1 MAGSTNLVT
10 KGNGGKLKGS
20 GRKDDRLK
28 QIARTAVKLFYK
40 NGYLQTS
47 TRQIAEAC
55 GISQSNL
62 YYYIK
67 SKEDFLDI
75 FVKMT
80 TEAFYETP
88 AEVQQE
94 LAATSPSDAL
104 GKAIRNNLTIVDSNQ
119 DMVLFWYQESKT
131 MGKEHFIKLME
142 RELRIVN
149 LYRIIVE
156 EGCKKGEFHTTD
168 TMLAAY
174 DILFLCDM
182 WALKRWYLRKHYTL
196 EEYITKCQ
204 AAALSIATGNGHHPD
219 NVLADFTL

>member
-1 MAGSTNLVT
+1 METEQNKSRI
-10 KGNGGKLKGS
+10 KGNV
-20 GRKDDRLK
+20 RKDDRLK
-28 QIARTAVKLFYK
+28 QIARTAVTLFYK

-80 TEAFYETP
+80 TTAFYESTDV
-88 AEVQQE
+88 VQQKPV
-94 LAATSPSDAL
+94 TISPADAL
-104 GKAIRNNLTIVDSNQ
+104 RKAIRNNLTIVDYNQ

-142 RELRIVN
+142 RELHIVN
-149 LYRIIVE
+149 VYRLIIE
-156 EGCKKGEFHTTD
+156 EGCKKGEFHPKD

-196 EEYITKCQ
+196 EEYINQCQ
-204 AAALSIATGNGHHPD
+204 DAAIGIATGKGALQL
-219 NVLADFTL
+219 VSE

>member
-1 MAGSTNLVT
+1 LGTEHKISKPKAN
-10 KGNGGKLKGS
+10 

-28 QIARTAVKLFYK
+28 QIARTAVTLFYK

-75 FVKMT
+75 FVQMT
-80 TEAFYETP
+80 TASFYESTDE
-88 AEVQQE
+88 AQQK
-94 LAATSPSDAL
+94 LIKTSPSQAL
-104 GKAIRNNLTIVDSNQ
+104 RNAIRNNLTIVDSIQ

-131 MGKEHFIKLME
+131 MGKDHFIKLME
-142 RELRIVN
+142 RELHIVN
-149 LYRIIVE
+149 LYKLIIE
-156 EGCKKGEFHTTD
+156 EGCRKGEFHTKD
-168 TMLAAY
+168 SMLAAY

-182 WALKRWYLRKHYTL
+182 WVLKRWYLRKHYTL
-196 EEYITKCQ
+196 EKYINQCQ
-204 AAALSIATGNGHHPD
+204 EAAIGIAKGTNGQEPGP
-219 NVLADFTL
+219 VQPA

>member
-1 MAGSTNLVT
+1 LETEQI
-10 KGNGGKLKGS
+10 GGRNKS
-20 GRKDDRLK
+20 NGRKDDRLK
-28 QIARTAVKLFYK
+28 QIARTAVTLFYK

-80 TEAFYETP
+80 TDAFYETTGEVQQRLDTISP
-88 AEVQQE
+88 AEV
-94 LAATSPSDAL
+94 LR
-104 GKAIRNNLTIVDSNQ
+104 KAIRNNLTIVDSNQ

-142 RELRIVN
+142 RELHIVN
-149 LYRIIVE
+149 LYRLIIE
-156 EGCKKGEFHTTD
+156 EGCKRGEFHPKD

-174 DILFLCDM
+174 DILILCDM

-196 EEYITKCQ
+196 EDYITRCE
-204 AAALSIATGNGHHPD
+204 AAALSIAIGKDGQQPGP
-219 NVLADFTL
+219 V